1 MNTNTFYKMPFD
13 TNFDAFDYTLR
24 NMNDKSTYC
33 LNTCLENTKFAATTF
48 TKTQSDNDDYH
59 KNRLKNISDNDNT
72 NLKNISDKFSQN
84 EIVNRQINVTPDI
97 VHIETPTETDN
108 NYRYNKKYYK

>member
-13 TNFDAFDYTLR
+13 SNFDAFDYTLG
-24 NMNDKSTYC
+24 NMSDKSTYC

-48 TKTQSDNDDYH
+48 TKTQSDNDDTH
-59 KNRLKNISDNDNT
+59 
-72 NLKNISDKFSQN
+72 LKNISDKSASS
-84 EIVNRQINVTPDI
+84 EIVNKQINVTPNI

-108 NYRYNKKYYK
+108 IYRYNKKYYK